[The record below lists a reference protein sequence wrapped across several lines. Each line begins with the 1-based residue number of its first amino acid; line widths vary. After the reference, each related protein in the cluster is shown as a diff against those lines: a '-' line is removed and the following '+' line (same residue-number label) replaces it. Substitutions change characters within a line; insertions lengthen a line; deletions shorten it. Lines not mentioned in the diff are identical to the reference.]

1 MAEEPNP
8 THTTHTTHTTDG
20 AGTVED
26 VLARRIG
33 NEEQPA
39 GGRVDEAQ
47 REPQVGL
54 DDDDDDTSP
63 GRQEGGARGALN
75 AGDKGS

>member
-8 THTTHTTHTTDG
+8 THTTHTTDG
-20 AGTVED
+20 AGTAED

-54 DDDDDDTSP
+54 DDDDTSP

-75 AGDKGS
+75 AGDKG